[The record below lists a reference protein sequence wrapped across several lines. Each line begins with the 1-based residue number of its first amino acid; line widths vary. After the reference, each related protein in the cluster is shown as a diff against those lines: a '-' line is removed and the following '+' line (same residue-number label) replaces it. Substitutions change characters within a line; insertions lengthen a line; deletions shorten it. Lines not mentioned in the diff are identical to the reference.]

1 MNAMNKNEKLMLMNE
16 TVFQSQLNEQITIF
30 MLN

>member
-1 MNAMNKNEKLMLMNE
+1 MNKNEKLMLMNE